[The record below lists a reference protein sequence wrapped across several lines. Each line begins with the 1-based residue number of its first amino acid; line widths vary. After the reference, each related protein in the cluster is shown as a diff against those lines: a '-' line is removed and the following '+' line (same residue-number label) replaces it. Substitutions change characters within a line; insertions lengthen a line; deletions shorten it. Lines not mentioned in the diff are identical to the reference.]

1 MFLTIQSH
9 NFAKL
14 TSVPLE
20 PKYVTSSQ
28 SLFKPRYF
36 NINLTSLVFSI
47 PIVSDGTLCFP
58 HGFIAQ
64 AVKNS
69 VRRTYSTDLELA

>member
-1 MFLTIQSH
+1 MFLTLQSH
-9 NFAKL
+9 DFAKL
-14 TSVPLE
+14 TTVPLE
-20 PKYVTSSQ
+20 CQ

-47 PIVSDGTLCFP
+47 RNVSHGTLCFAL
-58 HGFIAQ
+58 GFIAQ
-64 AVKNS
+64 ALEHS